1 MSKQHLLLQ
10 TRNRSLR
17 SLRRAGTGNMPW
29 DFLPQAIRFEK
40 SQAFLNQSGAE
51 IPYGLTP
58 DVSRAKM
65 VDSGQHCILFPHI
78 SILHALL
85 LQLDLEDL
93 QVHKRTVII
102 HINDT
107 NISSDAKNALF
118 NAGIFT
124 LNELENIEE
133 FKLLRIIDGQYLQEI
148 KSLLVDVDM
157 LFVIFEAQRSQLFD
171 WVKHLSVDTLHLSS
185 RALNV
190 LRDNHVYCLGDFVNL
205 SVPKISGW
213 RFAGVKVKAEIC
225 SAISSLVANQE
236 AFLTSLDPQ
245 ELADTSPDESANGI
259 DNQSVLF
266 DLSGSQ
272 LIDLDLSAI
281 PLTKLNFGCRAR
293 NILYRARISNAK
305 ELVDFLSIK
314 RDLKMIRNIGPALEQ
329 EIIDAVKQLLSEGP
343 IETTESS
350 EESVDTTIS
359 PQGKGFD
366 YTTIDILRTKFSFKV
381 INIRKWFDLS
391 NKKFYQILGNR
402 PRKHQDTWRG
412 KNLEDSELSII
423 SSLVDEKKFEYQD
436 DVVSCCCAN
445 DRHGDLACVFVY
457 KDDIKCF
464 FLNELP
470 HELQDKIVAA
480 RYHEF
485 TQRELSGDADGKVVY
500 VLKEPYFKPA
510 DIRKFRS
517 CVVSRKMSTDNYSI
531 FISGCRYFGNRYITD
546 DILIDFLEKNMI
558 NGMVHIATTD
568 PKNRWFIS
576 FVAWHGLT
584 PGDLIEFFGYKK
596 YVKPSKFS

>member
-1 MSKQHLLLQ
+1 M
-10 TRNRSLR
+10 
-17 SLRRAGTGNMPW
+17 
-29 DFLPQAIRFEK
+29 
-40 SQAFLNQSGAE
+40 
-51 IPYGLTP
+51 
-58 DVSRAKM
+58 
-65 VDSGQHCILFPHI
+65 
-78 SILHALL
+78 
-85 LQLDLEDL
+85 
-93 QVHKRTVII
+93 HKRTVIV

-107 NISSDAKNALF
+107 GISSDAKNALF
-118 NAGIFT
+118 DARIFT
-124 LNELENIEE
+124 LNQLENIKE
-133 FKLLRIIDGQYLQEI
+133 FKLLRVIDIQHLHEIQE
-148 KSLLVDVDM
+148 LLDDADT
-157 LFVIFEAQRSQLFD
+157 LFASYESKRSGLID
-171 WVKHLSVDTLHLSS
+171 KVKDISVDTLHLPGKTS
-185 RALNV
+185 NV
-190 LRDNHVYCLGDFVNL
+190 LKLNRIFYLSDFINL
-205 SVPKISGW
+205 TFHEISGW
-213 RFAGVKVKAEIC
+213 RFSGAMMTAEIS
-225 SAISSLVANQE
+225 SAISSLLTNQE
-236 AFLTSLDPQ
+236 AFLTDLNQQ
-245 ELADTSPDESANGI
+245 EPADTPLDESADSEPNDANVI
-259 DNQSVLF
+259 DDQSVLF

-305 ELVDFLSIK
+305 ELIDFLSIK

-402 PRKHQDTWRG
+402 PRKHQDNWRG

-423 SSLVDEKKFEYQD
+423 ASLVDEKKFEYQD

-531 FISGCRYFGNRYITD
+531 FISGCRNFGNRYITD